1 MLCNLRIKYVP
12 IEVVDGFN
20 LKPDL
25 PFFVLIF
32 YAIYS

>member
-12 IEVVDGFN
+12 IEVVHGFN

-25 PFFVLIF
+25 PFLNFNLLCNL
-32 YAIYS
+32 